1 MNTLNL
7 LYLGGTLEDPDVFFG
22 VQGERTDE
30 QKARVQQFRQEWG
43 NVRGAAAVNGL
54 VNGTY
59 TADQLSQNWGA
70 ENLASVIR
78 AETFEVGEFNEGDN
92 FGAYLQS
99 EFDNVSSF
107 INPSGE
113 GVRGTLGTIDTALN
127 QGSGG
132 PKGAERGVTVTAGD
146 LASSSYMTAVRSAA
160 ETAGID
166 IYVDGPAGGQYELNV
181 GQYDDVPL
189 GSYHTVREADSPL
202 EMIFEAVLKA
212 VVVNV
217 LTAGLGADLASLGE
231 ALSSSGATC
240 YDGEHAA
247 TGANV
252 AYETTEWARNVGDIL
267 TGIGQTLEAGGA
279 ISAGTGAA
287 ASGGI
292 PPYVMTL
299 IKNTASNEGVISDVI
314 EVVDVINTAA
324 SAVESEEVPEDIIV
338 DDVAADLEAEQAAA
352 AEEAYRLEQQEAAR
366 VAAEQEA
373 ARIAEAEAERQRV
386 AEEEAE
392 ATRLAEEKAEAARV
406 AAEAEAERQRVA
418 AEEAEAA
425 RVAAEE
431 AAEEARLAEEAEAER
446 QRVAAEEAEARRVAA
461 AEAEANRVAAEEAAE
476 EARLAEEAEAA
487 RVAAEE
493 AEARRVAEAEA
504 EAKRVAEAKA
514 AAEEAARVAAEEAEA
529 ARVAA
534 EEAEAAK
541 AAAEAEA
548 QRVAEAESS
557 G

>member
-1 MNTLNL
+1 MAYKRLTKQQWDSLPAYKKNQMRARTPD
-7 LYLGGTLEDPDVFFG
+7 LYNYYQDRYVTKAKPVAQKRTIEAEDGMLGGIATTPSQEETPAPVSRTISGPPTDEQRALAYRLFAQNNDRRMLNEIIEYDKEAAYIKETSAANESVSKSPYEDGSASASFYGNQSFANIGATADSDNWWDVADPKAFFG

-30 QKARVQQFRQEWG
+30 QKERVQQFRQEWG

-54 VNGTY
+54 IDGTY

-92 FGAYLQS
+92 FGSYLQS

-146 LASSSYMTAVRSAA
+146 LASSSYMTAIRSAA

-231 ALSSSGATC
+231 ALSSSGATAT
-240 YDGEHAA
+240 AA
-247 TGANV
+247 SAASGANV

-279 ISAGTGAA
+279 ISSGAGSA
-287 ASGGI
+287 ASGGL
-292 PPYVMTL
+292 PPYIMNFISGTDDSISAVKLLTT
-299 IKNTASNEGVISDVI
+299 IDDTIDYYNEAKNVSETPPPEAVIQEEVVSLDADDDLLNGDGFNDDPVDAGVFLNPSQENDFNLGKDVI
-314 EVVDVINTAA
+314 LD
-324 SAVESEEVPEDIIV
+324 
-338 DDVAADLEAEQAAA
+338 
-352 AEEAYRLEQQEAAR
+352 
-366 VAAEQEA
+366 
-373 ARIAEAEAERQRV
+373 
-386 AEEEAE
+386 
-392 ATRLAEEKAEAARV
+392 
-406 AAEAEAERQRVA
+406 
-418 AEEAEAA
+418 
-425 RVAAEE
+425 
-431 AAEEARLAEEAEAER
+431 
-446 QRVAAEEAEARRVAA
+446 
-461 AEAEANRVAAEEAAE
+461 
-476 EARLAEEAEAA
+476 
-487 RVAAEE
+487 
-493 AEARRVAEAEA
+493 
-504 EAKRVAEAKA
+504 
-514 AAEEAARVAAEEAEA
+514 
-529 ARVAA
+529 
-534 EEAEAAK
+534 
-541 AAAEAEA
+541 
-548 QRVAEAESS
+548 
-557 G
+557 

>member
-1 MNTLNL
+1 M
-7 LYLGGTLEDPDVFFG
+7 GRSRPKAFFG

-30 QKARVQQFRQEWG
+30 QKERVQQFRQEWG

-54 VNGTY
+54 IDGTY

-146 LASSSYMTAVRSAA
+146 LASSSYMNAVRSAA

-231 ALSSSGATC
+231 ALSSSGELATM
-240 YDGEHAA
+240 ASMSS
-247 TGANV
+247 GANV

-292 PPYVMTL
+292 PPYVMTI

-324 SAVESEEVPEDIIV
+324 SAVESEAVPEDIITEEVVSLEADDDLLNGDDELSGTVTTTELGTGEVFGAEDLVPETVVDKVEVDEIPVEVGEV
-338 DDVAADLEAEQAAA
+338 DDTVEGTSRSSRS
-352 AEEAYRLEQQEAAR
+352 Y
-366 VAAEQEA
+366 
-373 ARIAEAEAERQRV
+373 
-386 AEEEAE
+386 
-392 ATRLAEEKAEAARV
+392 T
-406 AAEAEAERQRVA
+406 
-418 AEEAEAA
+418 
-425 RVAAEE
+425 
-431 AAEEARLAEEAEAER
+431 
-446 QRVAAEEAEARRVAA
+446 
-461 AEAEANRVAAEEAAE
+461 NRN
-476 EARLAEEAEAA
+476 
-487 RVAAEE
+487 
-493 AEARRVAEAEA
+493 
-504 EAKRVAEAKA
+504 
-514 AAEEAARVAAEEAEA
+514 
-529 ARVAA
+529 
-534 EEAEAAK
+534 
-541 AAAEAEA
+541 
-548 QRVAEAESS
+548 SY
-557 G
+557 